1 MSLLMKLAV
10 FVLLVFSLV
19 ACEDV
24 LDKPLSGMG
33 APTSVVP
40 IEGSWVSEVDG
51 SRLDILNTP
60 KADWYEFKYQEQG
73 KQTAG
78 RFVVSYFE
86 RKRVLNIDL
95 ASIKV
100 NGMPLVSDATQAFLM
115 VGAVF
120 DDEQLILVPADM
132 DKFEKHFAQYFFA
145 SPIQTATLCIKG
157 NELCSA
163 NFSAGN
169 VLHSKRMKKFNDELA
184 KKYRTVFPSKN
195 RVAFNPLQV
204 SSAE

>member
-1 MSLLMKLAV
+1 MSLLMKLTV

-19 ACEDV
+19 ACKDV
-24 LDKPLSGMG
+24 LDKPLSGME

-95 ASIKV
+95 ASVKV
-100 NGMPLVSDATQAFLM
+100 NGMSLVSDTSQTFLM

-120 DDEQLILVPADM
+120 DGEQLILAPADM

-145 SPIQTATLCIKG
+145 SPKPATLCKKG
-157 NELCSA
+157 NELCTT
-163 NFSAGN
+163 NFSTGN
-169 VLHSKRMKKFNDELA
+169 VLHSKRMKKFNDELT

-195 RVAFNPLQV
+195 RVVFNPLQV
-204 SSAE
+204 SSAQ